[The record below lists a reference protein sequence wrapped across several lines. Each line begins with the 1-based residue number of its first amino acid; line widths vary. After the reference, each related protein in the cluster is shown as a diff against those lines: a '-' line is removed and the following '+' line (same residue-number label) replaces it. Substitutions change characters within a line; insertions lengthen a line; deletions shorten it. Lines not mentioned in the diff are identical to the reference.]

1 MKMIIDTSAIL
12 AILNGEPEAE
22 NFTDAILNDSTR
34 LMSAGTALEVS
45 IVVRARKGEKGIQ
58 ELDSFLEI
66 AKIEIV
72 NFDENQLN
80 IARYA
85 FEHYGKGMG
94 NSAKLNF
101 GDCFAYALAK
111 TSGEPLLF
119 KGDDFS
125 QTDIV
130 VVI

>member
-1 MKMIIDTSAIL
+1 MVIDTSAIF

-22 NFTDAILNDSTR
+22 TFANAILNDSTR
-34 LMSAGTALEVS
+34 LISTGTALEIS
-45 IVVRARKGEKGIQ
+45 IVVRARKGEPGIK
-58 ELDSFLEI
+58 ELDSFLSITEI
-66 AKIEIV
+66 DIID
-72 NFDENQLN
+72 FDENQLTM
-80 IARYA
+80 ARYA
-85 FEHYGKGMG
+85 FEHYGKGMD

-101 GDCFAYALAK
+101 GDCFAYALSK

-125 QTDIV
+125 QTDIT